1 MFLLPLANLSV
12 IQSMVVGIQIVAS
25 QLTCLMPHCSG
36 HFLHTYCSVS
46 HFFYSQKFYFV
57 PSLQQGFNFFY
68 DKNNV
73 PHSFPSIIHSV
84 HLIISITLKN
94 FFFFFFFFLGGGGAQ
109 HTLQYLSKI
118 KVLAR
123 HVVCDECNVL
133 FPPKCVIF
141 M

>member
-1 MFLLPLANLSV
+1 MFLSPLANLSV

-25 QLTCLMPHCSG
+25 QLKCLMLHCSG
-36 HFLHTYCSVS
+36 HFLHTHCSVS
-46 HFFYSQKFYFV
+46 HFLYSQKFYLV
-57 PSLQQGFNFFY
+57 PSLQQGFNFFMT
-68 DKNNV
+68 KTMFHILS
-73 PHSFPSIIHSV
+73 PPSFIPF
-84 HLIISITLKN
+84 TLSFQSLSRIFFP
-94 FFFFFFFFLGGGGAQ
+94 FFFGGGPPK

>member
-1 MFLLPLANLSV
+1 MFLSPLANLSV

-25 QLTCLMPHCSG
+25 QLKCSMPHCSG

-46 HFFYSQKFYFV
+46 HFLYSQKFYLV
-57 PSLQQGFNFFY
+57 PSLQQGFNFFMT
-68 DKNNV
+68 KTMFHILS
-73 PHSFPSIIHSV
+73 PPSFIPF
-84 HLIISITLKN
+84 TLSFQSLSRI
-94 FFFFFFFFLGGGGAQ
+94 FFFFFF
-109 HTLQYLSKI
+109 KI

-133 FPPKCVIF
+133 FPPKSVIF

>member
-1 MFLLPLANLSV
+1 MFLSPLANLSV

-25 QLTCLMPHCSG
+25 QLKCSMPHCSG

-46 HFFYSQKFYFV
+46 HFLYSQKFYLV
-57 PSLQQGFNFFY
+57 PSLQQGFNFFMT
-68 DKNNV
+68 KTMFHILS
-73 PHSFPSIIHSV
+73 PPSFIPF
-84 HLIISITLKN
+84 TLSFQSLSRI
-94 FFFFFFFFLGGGGAQ
+94 FFFFGGGGL
-109 HTLQYLSKI
+109 HTLQYISKI

-123 HVVCDECNVL
+123 HVVCDECKVL

>member
-12 IQSMVVGIQIVAS
+12 IQSMVVGTQIVAS
-25 QLTCLMPHCSG
+25 QLKCLMPHCSG

-46 HFFYSQKFYFV
+46 HFLYSQKFYLV

-73 PHSFPSIIHSV
+73 PHSFPSIIHSI

-94 FFFFFFFFLGGGGAQ
+94 FFFFFFYFWGGPPK

-118 KVLAR
+118 IVLAR

>member
-1 MFLLPLANLSV
+1 MFLSPLTNLSV
-12 IQSMVVGIQIVAS
+12 IQSMVIGIQIVAS
-25 QLTCLMPHCSG
+25 QLTCLMLHCSG

-46 HFFYSQKFYFV
+46 HFLYSQKFLPCSFFTT
-57 PSLQQGFNFFY
+57 GFELFY

-84 HLIISITLKN
+84 HLIISSTLKN
-94 FFFFFFFFLGGGGAQ
+94 FFFFFFFWGGPPK